1 MIAKSRMKALAS
13 AMIMLGIMIISC
25 NSATAE
31 ANSNSG
37 LKQVKKGFSL
47 DNPQFAIRS
56 FFECFD
62 KSEYAPEKAVRAMNT
77 TNLRGGEDK
86 RDLAIKLK
94 KIIDAGG
101 LYIDVKRVSLDPNFV
116 DSVTMTNQYKVVED
130 IPEIYLE
137 KYKDKW
143 MFSATT
149 VENIDEIYDRMVPF
163 DVSRIVDMLPN
174 VFRLGV
180 WGLELWQVMGLALY
194 LAFGFFLAKFLS
206 VISKYVLQTIL
217 TKIGKEEIGKTAY
230 IIPMARHSA
239 KVLALII
246 LIAIIPTLELPFKIN
261 AFVLYTFKVL
271 LPVFVV
277 LILFKAIDIF
287 SEFLQKIA
295 ERTKNTLDD
304 HLVPFASKALKGFVI
319 VLGAFY
325 VLDIL
330 NVNITPLLAGVSI
343 GGLAFALAAQDTVKN
358 IFGSLTIFVDQ
369 PFIIGDWIK
378 FSDGEGVIEEIGLRS
393 TRIRTFEDS
402 VITIPNGKLAD
413 AVINNIGRRNARRYS
428 PVLGIMYNTPQA
440 KIESF
445 VKGIEAI
452 ILNHP
457 ATKKDNVQ
465 VSFYSYNSSSL
476 DIRVVMFFELGDIQE
491 ELRAREAINMQIFQL
506 AEELGVSFAFP
517 SQSLYIE
524 QSAPKQIKPEAN
536 KGTTNQIE
544 D

>member
-1 MIAKSRMKALAS
+1 MIAKSKMKALAS
-13 AMIMLGIMIISC
+13 AMLMLGIMIISG
-25 NSATAE
+25 NFATAE
-31 ANSNSG
+31 SNANSG

-47 DNPQFAIRS
+47 DNPQFALRS

-62 KSEYAPEKAVRAMNT
+62 KAEYTPEKAIRAMNT
-77 TNLRGGEDK
+77 SNLRGGEDK

-101 LYIDVKRVSLDPNFV
+101 IYINVRRVSLDPNYI
-116 DSVTMTNQYKVVED
+116 DSISMTNQYKVVDE

-143 MFSATT
+143 MFST
-149 VENIDEIYDRMVPF
+149 VTVDNIDAIYDKMVPF
-163 DVSRIVDMLPN
+163 DVSRIVDKLPN
-174 VFRLGV
+174 IFRLGL
-180 WGLELWQVMGLALY
+180 WGLELWQVIGLALY

-206 VISKYVLQTIL
+206 ILSKYVLQTVL
-217 TKIGKEEIGKTAY
+217 TKIDKEEIGKTAY
-230 IIPMARHSA
+230 IIPMAKHTA
-239 KVLALII
+239 KVLAFLI
-246 LIAIIPTLELPFKIN
+246 LIAIIPTLELPFGMN
-261 AFVLYTFKVL
+261 AFILYTFKVL
-271 LPVFVV
+271 VPIFVV
-277 LILFKAIDIF
+277 LIMFKGIDIF
-287 SEFLQKIA
+287 SEFLHKMA
-295 ERTKNTLDD
+295 ARTKNTLDD

-319 VLGAFY
+319 ILGTFY
-325 VLDIL
+325 VLDVL

-369 PFIIGDWIK
+369 PFLIGDWIK

-402 VITIPNGKLAD
+402 LITIPNGKLAD
-413 AVINNIGRRNARRYS
+413 AVINNIGRRNARRYN

-476 DIRVVMFFELGDIQE
+476 DIRVVMFFELDDIQE

-524 QSAPKQIKPEAN
+524 TSEHNPIKV
-536 KGTTNQIE
+536 KGKN